1 MADFSND
8 QPLIEPGGRLV
19 GPPEAPAVHPELDS
33 LSAEFASISNAKIQ
47 ANCESAACLNYILQ
61 ELVDVARAYRTS
73 VVPGGSE
80 VHFGHLAV
88 AINELELIVSN
99 TD

>member
-1 MADFSND
+1 MTEWAND
-8 QPLIEPGGRLV
+8 QPLTDSGAKLT
-19 GPPEAPAVHPELDS
+19 GPSKASAMHPELDS
-33 LSAEFASISNAKIQ
+33 LSAEFASISNAKIE
-47 ANCESAACLNYILQ
+47 ANCESTHRLNYILQ
-61 ELVDVARAYRTS
+61 ELVIVARAYRTS

-80 VHFGHLAV
+80 VHFGHLAM